1 MTELSE
7 QQEQEQSETRQARRS
22 RSGFWF
28 GIIILVII
36 IGLAGAGFY
45 LFTQLRDKQEDL
57 GGEVKGQMSKQ
68 LSDYQAQLVAIQ
80 SQLASIEANVEGKDT
95 HFTKTLADFS
105 QLHNEKLESTRKEL
119 SESIVGVQR
128 QLGKTR
134 GDWLIADAEYLLS
147 IANERLY
154 LIGDVNTTREA
165 LEAADQR
172 LRESGDTSIYKV
184 REAIAR
190 ELLDIKSVVV
200 PDVVGLYAS
209 IQTLQDRVE
218 PLVLLLPYTGK
229 ALSSPTL
236 TEDKQSVAQS
246 EEQGVLDSA
255 ITHLKGVVTIRHTEH
270 EVEEILTPEEAQFI
284 HEQLRVKL
292 EMVKIAL
299 VQHNESLFKSGL
311 TDAKSWTE
319 KHFANNAEVSHFIA
333 ELDQLSTIKIRSQF
347 PDISASLKMLRDI
360 TKLRVETD
368 KAMPEP
374 TSIKPEEILV
384 PVEKM
389 GSTAPKEA
397 LPMTVPAVENPAQSS
412 PAVVVHVPV
421 EKPVVLEPPIEKPAI
436 EQAPIEKPVAVQ
448 VPVETSTVVQPP
460 VEKPAVRIPPKKPT
474 VRVPVK
480 KPAIVDVPVEK
491 PAVVPAPN
499 EEPAAVPAAK

>member
-368 KAMPEP
+368 KAMPESTP
-374 TSIKPEEILV
+374 SPIKPEEALA

-389 GSTAPKEA
+389 GSTAPTEA
-397 LPMTVPAVENPAQSS
+397 LPMTEPAVEKPAQSS

-421 EKPVVLEPPIEKPAI
+421 EKPIEKPAI
-436 EQAPIEKPVAVQ
+436 EQAPIEKPTGVQ
-448 VPVETSTVVQPP
+448 VPVENSTVVQPP
-460 VEKPAVRIPPKKPT
+460 VEKPVVRIPPKKPT
-474 VRVPVK
+474 VRIPVK

-491 PAVVPAPN
+491 PAVVPAPD